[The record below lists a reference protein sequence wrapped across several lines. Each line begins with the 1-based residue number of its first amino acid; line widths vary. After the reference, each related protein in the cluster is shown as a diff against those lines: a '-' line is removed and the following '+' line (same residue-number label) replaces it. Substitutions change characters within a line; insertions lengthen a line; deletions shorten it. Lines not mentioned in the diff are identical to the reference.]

1 MNLIHFLVPKLLI
14 ALSYI
19 NIDPTRTAGFTSSQE
34 NFYGWL
40 NMWTLNVVRNRR
52 SQRHRGRLYDNAR
65 QREKFQR
72 KSHVTPRLYF

>member
-19 NIDPTRTAGFTSSQE
+19 KIDPARTAGFTSSQE

-52 SQRHRGRLYDNAR
+52 SQRLRGRLYDYAR

-72 KSHVTPRLYF
+72 KSHVSPRLYF